1 MTRWTI
7 LWTDND
13 GDAHV
18 RLMEGTEKQAD
29 AVLEL
34 MRDKYEGG
42 EGFVRG
48 RVIGGYGFGT
58 FKDLE
63 DEYAEYAKEVAET
76 GGWPA

>member
-1 MTRWTI
+1 MARWTI

-18 RLMEGTEKQAD
+18 RLMEGTEQQAD

-48 RVIGGYGFGT
+48 RVIEGYGFST
-58 FKDLE
+58 FEDLE
-63 DEYAEYAKEVAET
+63 GEHAEYAKEVSET
-76 GGWPA
+76 GD